1 MSDLDDFTSYLADK
15 VWPFLPTVLH
25 KASYD
30 DTRNRLPEINLIT
43 YTRIFCGSYGL
54 SLDDDAALV
63 YVIEDY
69 IVKMS
74 MPLLTIC
81 THRDVR
87 VVRKSGAPSRALR
100 IKWGPGRTLNSSRLV
115 VYCRQNAL
123 VTSIVRYHTD

>member
-30 DTRNRLPEINLIT
+30 DTRDRLPEINLII
-43 YTRIFCGSYGL
+43 YTHIFCGSYGL
-54 SLDDDAALV
+54 SLDDDAALAFLL

-74 MPLLTIC
+74 MPLLAIC

-87 VVRKSGAPSRALR
+87 VVRKSGARSTQRRAFR
-100 IKWGPGRTLNSSRLV
+100 ITWDP
-115 VYCRQNAL
+115 
-123 VTSIVRYHTD
+123 

>member
-30 DTRNRLPEINLIT
+30 DTLPEINLII

-74 MPLLTIC
+74 MPLLAIC

-100 IKWGPGRTLNSSRLV
+100 IKWDPGLQPPGCAM
-115 VYCRQNAL
+115 YCRQNAL
-123 VTSIVRYHTD
+123 VTLIVRYHTD